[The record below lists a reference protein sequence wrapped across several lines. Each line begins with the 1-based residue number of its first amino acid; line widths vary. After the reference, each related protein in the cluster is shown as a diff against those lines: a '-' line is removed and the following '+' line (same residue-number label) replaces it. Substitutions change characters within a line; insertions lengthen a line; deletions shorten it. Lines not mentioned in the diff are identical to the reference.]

1 MKTLWSEQDIPDLSG
16 RVAVITGANS
26 GIGYETS
33 RVLARHGMQV
43 VMACRNMERAIRA
56 RSSILAENP
65 HAAVYIMECDT
76 SNHVL
81 VRDFALQ
88 FRVRYPRLDLLVNN
102 AGIMMAHDHPPELGY
117 EVQFGVNHLGHF
129 LLTGLLLDVLAN
141 TTDSRVLSLYS
152 IAYILAMAQIR
163 RATGQPKRP
172 YSSLG
177 AYSRSKLVNLIFAV
191 ELERRLKAN
200 HYTVESIA
208 VHPGITVTKLI
219 GHFNSRLYD
228 TAVRP
233 VLLSLGQGL
242 TAGTLPILRAA
253 TDRSLTGKDIIGP
266 DGFLGIRGNPVSVSP
281 FRRALHPK
289 WGRRLWD
296 TSQRLSGIRYL

>member
-1 MKTLWSEQDIPDLSG
+1 MKPLWREQDIPDLSG
-16 RVAVITGANS
+16 RVAIVTGANS
-26 GIGYETS
+26 GIGYETA
-33 RVLARHGMQV
+33 RVLARHGMRV
-43 VMACRNMERAIRA
+43 VMACRNLERAVRA
-56 RSSILAENP
+56 RSSILEENP
-65 HAAVYIMECDT
+65 HADVDFMECDT
-76 SNHVL
+76 SSHTL
-81 VRDFALQ
+81 IRKFASQ
-88 FRVRYPRLDLLVNN
+88 FRNRYPRLDLLVNN

-129 LLTGLLLDVLAN
+129 LLTGLLLDVLAG
-141 TTDSRVLSLYS
+141 TPDSRVLSLYS

-191 ELERRLKAN
+191 ELERRLKAHN
-200 HYTVESIA
+200 YAVESFA

-219 GHFNSRLYD
+219 GHFNSRFYD

-233 VLLSLGQGL
+233 VLLSLGQDV
-242 TAGTLPILRAA
+242 TAGTLSILRAA
-253 TDRSLTGKDIIGP
+253 TDRSLSGKDIIGP
-266 DGFLGIRGNPVSVSP
+266 DGFLGIRGNPVAVSP
-281 FRRALHPK
+281 LRRALLPK
-289 WGRRLWD
+289 WGNRLWE